1 MPLARQER
9 EGWGAKVIDR
19 LSQDLRE
26 AYPDMRGLS
35 PRNLKYMRAF
45 AAAWPDR
52 AIVQE
57 PLAQIPWSHQLALLE
72 KVAEAEQ
79 RLWYAKQSAASGW
92 SHSVLCLQIEG
103 HAHARQGKAITNF
116 GATLSED
123 LKGSMPT
130 AEEIEAALGAGTDS
144 V

>member
-92 SHSVLCLQIEG
+92 SQCLCSVREWQRRCQSP
-103 HAHARQGKAITNF
+103 HW
-116 GATLSED
+116 
-123 LKGSMPT
+123 
-130 AEEIEAALGAGTDS
+130 AGNA
-144 V
+144 